1 LHLHL
6 PPTTL
11 HPAPATPACTRASSP
26 FMLLSFAP
34 LGTQSPQLYAG
45 ELRGQ
50 IMLSEVGAIAVLT
63 SGQEVSNTPG
73 TSTAVGFATV
83 LLSPSLTEAYVS
95 LTLVGIQ
102 NQTSGHLHMAGG
114 CVRGL
119 ACMVAMARCICRCVL
134 LPHHAA
140 LLPICFRF
148 CWWPCCLEWSLW
160 ERTLRLLE
168 LAFEV

>member
-1 LHLHL
+1 
-6 PPTTL
+6 
-11 HPAPATPACTRASSP
+11 
-26 FMLLSFAP
+26 MLLSFAL

-83 LLSPSLTEAYVS
+83 LLSPCLTEAYVS

-102 NQTSGHLHMAGG
+102 NQTSGHLHRAGG